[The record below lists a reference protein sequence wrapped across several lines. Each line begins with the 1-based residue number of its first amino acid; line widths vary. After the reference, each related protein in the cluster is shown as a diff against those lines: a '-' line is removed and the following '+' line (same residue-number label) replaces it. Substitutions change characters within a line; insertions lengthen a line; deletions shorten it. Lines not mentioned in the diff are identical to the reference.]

1 MKIFY
6 KPTAF
11 YLIVDLFIL
20 FLSYYVVLD
29 WFPLTTDT
37 PFEKYS
43 IPILLY
49 TLAWILVS
57 YLFNRYRA
65 LSKHSYFKRVLSL
78 FYTCL
83 ILFVGFWL
91 ILHNLFKPY
100 SGYVLL
106 TITAGVFVVNY
117 IFTSIYYAYRFA
129 VEYNEVT
136 LDEPKARVNAKVK
149 PTAAIDDKSYEQLC
163 SVIQNHSKG
172 CVLEFLQMNANLKS
186 GNTKVFI
193 NTGHEDIM
201 LYPNYQYS
209 TIIQLE
215 RLNNMRK
222 ISQKFSVINEKLA
235 DDGIFICCFE
245 SKSTRK
251 MQMLKKYP
259 LGLNY
264 IFYSIDF
271 FYTRIMPKVFITRN
285 LYYAMSHGKN
295 RILSKTEVL
304 GRLYCFGFEV
314 VKERKV
320 DHLNYVI
327 ARRIKQPEKA
337 YKRIYGPLIRLKRYG
352 KNRKM
357 FEVYK
362 MRTMHPYSEYLQAY
376 IHKKNSLK
384 EGGKFNKDI
393 RVTSVG
399 GFMRRYWIDEL
410 PMILN
415 LLKGDMKLVGVR
427 PLSAHYFSLYSK
439 ELQEL
444 RTKFRPGLLPP
455 FYADMPKTLDDIQLS
470 EMNYLQ
476 ACEKDGVVITD
487 IKYLFKIMKNI
498 FFKRARS
505 A

>member
-193 NTGHEDIM
+193 NTSHRITS
-201 LYPNYQYS
+201 YNVCY
-209 TIIQLE
+209 T
-215 RLNNMRK
+215 
-222 ISQKFSVINEKLA
+222 KLLRMA
-235 DDGIFICCFE
+235 
-245 SKSTRK
+245 
-251 MQMLKKYP
+251 
-259 LGLNY
+259 
-264 IFYSIDF
+264 
-271 FYTRIMPKVFITRN
+271 
-285 LYYAMSHGKN
+285 
-295 RILSKTEVL
+295 
-304 GRLYCFGFEV
+304 
-314 VKERKV
+314 
-320 DHLNYVI
+320 
-327 ARRIKQPEKA
+327 
-337 YKRIYGPLIRLKRYG
+337 
-352 KNRKM
+352 
-357 FEVYK
+357 
-362 MRTMHPYSEYLQAY
+362 
-376 IHKKNSLK
+376 
-384 EGGKFNKDI
+384 
-393 RVTSVG
+393 SVG
-399 GFMRRYWIDEL
+399 R
-410 PMILN
+410 
-415 LLKGDMKLVGVR
+415 
-427 PLSAHYFSLYSK
+427 
-439 ELQEL
+439 
-444 RTKFRPGLLPP
+444 
-455 FYADMPKTLDDIQLS
+455 
-470 EMNYLQ
+470 
-476 ACEKDGVVITD
+476 
-487 IKYLFKIMKNI
+487 
-498 FFKRARS
+498 
-505 A
+505 